1 MLPRPLPSVLAVS
14 RRGPTPTMTGVQA
27 ALSRRGRGIRPTG
40 RRRVNGPQGKG
51 QDWLS
56 LTVMGLA
63 LLTIL
68 AGLAGI
74 FLP

>member
-1 MLPRPLPSVLAVS
+1 M
-14 RRGPTPTMTGVQA
+14 
-27 ALSRRGRGIRPTG
+27 
-40 RRRVNGPQGKG
+40 NGPQGKG

>member
-1 MLPRPLPSVLAVS
+1 
-14 RRGPTPTMTGVQA
+14 MTGEQA

-56 LTVMGLA
+56 LTAMGLA